1 MSTRLNVRCIVVRCA
16 AIAVLGSLFAG
27 CATTVETYP
36 TTHTA
41 KIAGPETTA
50 TTRVAEGETLTVQLP
65 TTAKSVY
72 AWRLAPES
80 ITSRFITLQNRREQR
95 NAKGGLASTG
105 EPAKDV
111 FTFEATDSGS
121 VPLVFIYDCAWGGQ
135 SETLMYTLD
144 VEVYD
149 AHAEARARRKE
160 EERMRKEAE
169 ALAKAEEAQ
178 RKALEAEAQAIAAAE
193 TGSDVQ

>member
-1 MSTRLNVRCIVVRCA
+1 M
-16 AIAVLGSLFAG
+16 FAG

-41 KIAGPETTA
+41 RISGPESAA

-65 TTAKSVY
+65 TKPKSVY

-80 ITSRFITLQNRREQR
+80 TTSNFITLLNRREQR
-95 NAKGGLASTG
+95 NAKSGVASSG
-105 EPAKDV
+105 EAANDV
-111 FTFEATDSGS
+111 FTFAATDSGS

-135 SETLMYTLD
+135 SKTMMFTLD
-144 VEVYD
+144 VEVYN
-149 AHAEARARRKE
+149 AQAEARARRTE

-178 RKALEAEAQAIAAAE
+178 RKALEVETQAIAAAE
-193 TGSDVQ
+193 SDSDVQ